1 MSRIGR
7 KPVSVP
13 KNVKVSIAG
22 RTVTVEGPKGTLKM
36 EHRPELGVVWDESEK
51 SIAVTV
57 DEDRIADDRQLR
69 AYWGTTRSLINNM
82 ILGVTNGYEKK
93 LEIVG
98 VGWSGT
104 IQGKNLSLKVG
115 YANRI
120 EVPIPQGLNVTV
132 EKQTVTIN
140 GPDKQQVGHFAAKV
154 RSKRKPEPYN
164 GKGIKYSDE
173 VIQRKQ
179 GKAFGK

>member
-22 RTVTVEGPKGTLKM
+22 RTVTIEGPKGTLKM
-36 EHRPELGVVWDESEK
+36 EHRPEVNVKWDESEK
-51 SIAVTV
+51 SISVGV
-57 DEDRIADDRQLR
+57 DETRAADDRQLR
-69 AYWGTTRSLINNM
+69 AYWGTTRALISNM
-82 ILGVTNGYEKK
+82 INGVTNGYEKK

-98 VGWSGT
+98 VGWSGAV
-104 IQGKNLSLKVG
+104 QGKNLSLKVG

-120 EVPIPQGLNVTV
+120 EVPIPTGVNVAV
-132 EKQTVTIN
+132 EKQLVTIT
-140 GPDKQQVGHFAAKV
+140 GADKQAVGHFAAKV

-164 GKGIKYSDE
+164 GKGIKYTDE

>member
-13 KNVKVSIAG
+13 KNVKVSVSG

-36 EHRPELGVVWDESEK
+36 EHRPELSVKWDESEK
-51 SIAVTV
+51 SVSVLV
-57 DEDRIADDRQLR
+57 DEVKVADDRELR

-82 ILGVTNGYEKK
+82 VEGVTKGYEKK

-104 IQGKNLSLKVG
+104 LQGKNLSLKVG

-120 EVPIPQGLNVTV
+120 EVPIPTGLNVTV
-132 EKQTVTIN
+132 EKQLVTIS
-140 GPDKQQVGHFAAKV
+140 GADKQMVGHFAAKV

>member
-7 KPVSVP
+7 KPIEIPAKVKASVSG
-13 KNVKVSIAG
+13 S
-22 RTVTVEGPKGTLKM
+22 TVTIEGPKGTLKM
-36 EHRPELGVVWDESEK
+36 ERRPEVSVSVDDSGKAINVS
-51 SIAVTV
+51 V
-57 DEDRIADDRQLR
+57 DEAKAAEDRSIR

-82 ILGVTNGYEKK
+82 IIGVTQGYEKK

-98 VGWSGT
+98 VGWTGTVSGS
-104 IQGKNLSLKVG
+104 NLSLKIG

-120 EVPIPQGLNVTV
+120 EVPIPTGL
-132 EKQTVTIN
+132 TVTA
-140 GPDKQQVGHFAAKV
+140 DKQLLTITGADKQAVGHFAASV
-154 RSKRKPEPYN
+154 RAKRKPEPYN

>member
-13 KNVKVSIAG
+13 KNVKVSVSG
-22 RTVTVEGPKGTLKM
+22 RTVSVEGPRGKLSM
-36 EHRPELGVVWDESEK
+36 EHRPELSVSWDESEK
-51 SIAVTV
+51 SISIGV
-57 DEDRIADDRQLR
+57 DEAKAADDRQLR
-69 AYWGTTRSLINNM
+69 AYWGTTRALVNNM
-82 ILGVTNGYEKK
+82 IEGVTKGYEKK

-98 VGWSGT
+98 VGWSGAL
-104 IQGKNLSLKVG
+104 QGQNLSLKVG

-120 EVPIPQGLNVTV
+120 EMPVPPGLSVAV
-132 EKQTVTIN
+132 EKQMITIT
-140 GPDKQQVGHFAAKV
+140 GADKQQVGHFAAAV
-154 RSKRKPEPYN
+154 RAKRKPEPYN